1 MLQGKHI
8 TFSYQDPAKG
18 KTDVLAD
25 VSFEIREH
33 DFIGL
38 IGASGSGKTTLIKH
52 LNGLLKAESGEIFF
66 KGKNIYSKKYPLSEL
81 RKKVGLVFQYP
92 EQQLF
97 GRTILKDVMYGPLNL
112 GMSEEEAGK
121 LAKESL
127 ELVGIPEE
135 YYQMS
140 PMELSGGQKRCAA
153 IAGVLAMQPEILV
166 LDEPAAG
173 LDPETKHEIFEL
185 LCRIR
190 EKRNNAIVL
199 VSHHMEDVAQFA
211 NRVWVMYKG
220 KIAMDGTP
228 EEVYSRVEELEEMNI
243 GIPQITHLTYS
254 LIKEGV
260 PLPRGNQCGRA
271 EKMLAEIFEKRRN
284 PIMIRDITIEDI

>member
-92 EQQLF
+92 TTTVVWQDDFE
-97 GRTILKDVMYGPLNL
+97 RCDVW
-112 GMSEEEAGK
+112 SA
-121 LAKESL
+121 ES
-127 ELVGIPEE
+127 
-135 YYQMS
+135 
-140 PMELSGGQKRCAA
+140 
-153 IAGVLAMQPEILV
+153 
-166 LDEPAAG
+166 
-173 LDPETKHEIFEL
+173 
-185 LCRIR
+185 
-190 EKRNNAIVL
+190 
-199 VSHHMEDVAQFA
+199 
-211 NRVWVMYKG
+211 
-220 KIAMDGTP
+220 
-228 EEVYSRVEELEEMNI
+228 
-243 GIPQITHLTYS
+243 
-254 LIKEGV
+254 
-260 PLPRGNQCGRA
+260 GN
-271 EKMLAEIFEKRRN
+271 E
-284 PIMIRDITIEDI
+284 

>member
-52 LNGLLKAESGEIFF
+52 LNGLLKAESGEILF
-66 KGKNIYSKKYPLSEL
+66 KGENIYSKKYPVSEL

-121 LAKESL
+121 SAKESL
-127 ELVGIPEE
+127 ELVGISEE

-140 PMELSGGQKRCAA
+140 PMELSGGQKRCVA

-228 EEVYSRVEELEEMNI
+228 EEVYSRVE
-243 GIPQITHLTYS
+243 
-254 LIKEGV
+254 
-260 PLPRGNQCGRA
+260 
-271 EKMLAEIFEKRRN
+271 
-284 PIMIRDITIEDI
+284 

>member
-52 LNGLLKAESGEIFF
+52 LNGLLKRQNRGEIFF

-260 PLPRGNQCGRA
+260 PLPRPAISVEEA
-271 EKMLAEIFEKRRN
+271 EKMLAEILKEEK
-284 PIMIRDITIEDI
+284 PL

>member
-121 LAKESL
+121 SAKESL
-127 ELVGIPEE
+127 ELVGISEE
-135 YYQMS
+135 SDGAFGRTEKMCCNC
-140 PMELSGGQKRCAA
+140 RC
-153 IAGVLAMQPEILV
+153 IS
-166 LDEPAAG
+166 DAAG
-173 LDPETKHEIFEL
+173 NTGAG
-185 LCRIR
+185 RT
-190 EKRNNAIVL
+190 
-199 VSHHMEDVAQFA
+199 
-211 NRVWVMYKG
+211 G
-220 KIAMDGTP
+220 
-228 EEVYSRVEELEEMNI
+228 SR
-243 GIPQITHLTYS
+243 
-254 LIKEGV
+254 
-260 PLPRGNQCGRA
+260 A
-271 EKMLAEIFEKRRN
+271 
-284 PIMIRDITIEDI
+284 